1 MKRLLRW
8 WGVHFLFA
16 ELLVALAVALA
27 FGVWNASPGGAR
39 VVDATLAGN
48 RGAVYGALT
57 SLFGALL
64 GFTIAAMAIVLG
76 YASENRLRLVRE
88 SRHYPT
94 LWHVFSA
101 ATRALALAT
110 CAALLGLVL
119 DRDHAPAPLILD
131 LCVGATALA
140 VLRLARCLWVFER
153 IIGLITARPASEA
166 KSRD

>member
-8 WGVHFLFA
+8 WSVHFLLA
-16 ELLVALAVALA
+16 EFVVALMVALA
-27 FGVWNASPGGAR
+27 FGVWSASPSGAR
-39 VVDATLAGN
+39 AVAETLAGN

-76 YASENRLRLVRE
+76 YASDNRLRLVRE

-94 LWHVFSA
+94 LWRVFIA

-110 CAALLGLVL
+110 STALLGLVL
-119 DRDHAPAPLILD
+119 DRDRAPRPLILD
-131 LCVGATALA
+131 LVVGATTLA

-153 IIGLITARPASEA
+153 IIGLITTRPTGEGEAR
-166 KSRD
+166 D